1 MSTSNGTKNKYFGT
15 DGIRGV
21 YGETLTDSIALLV
34 GGSLGASSEGGTV
47 VVGRDNRTSGESLA
61 RALAEGVLAAGGN
74 VLDLGVVT
82 TPCVACLTAA
92 KGAFAG
98 AMISASHNPPSYNG
112 IKIFGADGRKL
123 SAVREEEIEARV
135 SEAALACAETRGR
148 MLPSE
153 GAVALYADKVK
164 SAGRLDGLKI
174 VLDCANGA
182 AAAYAPAIFADMGA
196 EVVALNTS
204 RDGNLIND
212 GCGALFPE
220 VIAAEVVRRGA
231 DMGFSFDGDA
241 DRVIAADE
249 KGNIVDGDK
258 IIYVLARML
267 KARGELPFSTV
278 VGTLHT
284 NMGAEAALAAHGI
297 KLVRT
302 DIGDHNVVAR
312 MCAEGFTLGG
322 EQSGHIIIGKYLD
335 TGDGVLAGAVLAK
348 TVLDAGKPLSEL
360 ADCEIYPQV
369 NVNVRTAKK
378 DEIVRDPAL
387 LRYAEAVKGM
397 LSDSG
402 RLMLRGSGTEN
413 KLRIMA
419 ESKDPFLAAYAARS
433 IEMFIRTNFT
443 L

>member
-123 SAVREEEIEARV
+123 SADREEEIEARL

-148 MLPSE
+148 MLPAE

-212 GCGALFPE
+212 DCGALFPE

-267 KARGELPFSTV
+267 KTRGELPFSTV

-284 NMGAEAALAAHGI
+284 NMGAEAALASHGI

-302 DIGDHNVVAR
+302 DIGDHNVVAK

-378 DEIVRDPAL
+378 DEIVRAPAL
-387 LRYAEAVKGM
+387 LKYAEAVKGM

>member
-1 MSTSNGTKNKYFGT
+1 MSTQNGTKNRYFGT

-21 YGETLTDSIALLV
+21 YGESLTDSTALLV
-34 GGSLGASSEGGTV
+34 GGSLGLSSKGGTV
-47 VVGRDNRTSGESLA
+47 VVGRDNRLSGESLA

-82 TPCVACLTAA
+82 TPCVAYLTAE

-98 AMISASHNPPSYNG
+98 AMISASHNPPAYNG
-112 IKIFGADGRKL
+112 IKIFAADGRKL
-123 SAVREEEIEARV
+123 PADREAEIETRIA
-135 SEAALACAETRGR
+135 EASLTCAKTRGK
-148 MLPSE
+148 MLSSR
-153 GAVALYADKVK
+153 GATELYADKVK

-182 AAAYAPAIFADMGA
+182 AAAYAPRIFADMGA

-204 RDGNLIND
+204 SDGNLIND
-212 GCGALFPE
+212 GCGALHPE
-220 VIAAEVVRRGA
+220 VVAAEVVRQGA

-258 IIYVLARML
+258 IIYILARML

-284 NMGAEAALAAHGI
+284 NMGAEAALAEEGI
-297 KLVRT
+297 SLVRT

-312 MCAEGFTLGG
+312 MCADGYTLGG

-335 TGDGVLAGAVLAK
+335 TGDGVLAGAVLAR
-348 TVLDAGKPLSEL
+348 TALDAGKPLSQL
-360 ADCEIYPQV
+360 ADFAIYPQV
-369 NVNVRTAKK
+369 NVNIRTARK
-378 DEIVRDPAL
+378 DEIARSPL
-387 LRYAEAVKGM
+387 LADYAEAVRGM
-397 LSDSG
+397 LADSG
-402 RLMLRGSGTEN
+402 RIMLRGSGTEN

-419 ESKDPFLAAYAARS
+419 ESRDPFLAAYAARS

>member
-1 MSTSNGTKNKYFGT
+1 MPNLNDEKRNYFGT

-21 YGETLTDSIALLV
+21 YGETLTDSVALLV
-34 GGSLGASSEGGTV
+34 GGSLGLSSRGGLV

-82 TPCVACLTAA
+82 TPCVACVTAA

-98 AMISASHNPPSYNG
+98 AMISASHNPPAYNG
-112 IKIFGADGRKL
+112 IKVFGSDGRKL
-123 SAVREEEIEARV
+123 PADRENEIERHLA
-135 SEAALACAETRGR
+135 EAKLVCAEKRGSA
-148 MLPSE
+148 LSAA
-153 GAVALYADKVK
+153 GAFDLYADKVK
-164 SAGRLDGLKI
+164 SVGRLDGLKI

-182 AAAYAPAIFADMGA
+182 AAAYAPALFSSMGA
-196 EVVALNTS
+196 EVIALNVS
-204 RDGNLIND
+204 GDGNLING
-212 GCGALFPE
+212 GCGALYPE
-220 VIAAEVVRRGA
+220 VVAAEVVRQGA

-267 KARGELPFSTV
+267 DERGELPFSTA

-284 NMGAEAALAAHGI
+284 NMGTEAALAAHGI

-302 DIGDHNVVAR
+302 DIGDHNVAAR
-312 MCAEGFTLGG
+312 MMEEGYSLGG

-335 TGDGVLAGAVLAK
+335 TGDGVLAGAVLAH
-348 TVLDAGKPLSEL
+348 TALQAGKPLSEL
-360 ADCEIYPQV
+360 ADCEIYPQA
-369 NVNVRTAKK
+369 NVNVPTAKK
-378 DEIVRDPAL
+378 SEIVASPAL
-387 LRYAEAVKGM
+387 AEYIGAVRGM
-397 LSDSG
+397 LGDGG
-402 RLMLRGSGTEN
+402 RIMLRESGTEN

-419 ESKDPFLAAYAARS
+419 ECRDAWLATFAARS
-433 IEMFIRTNFT
+433 IEMFIRTNFE